1 MTLSIRPYL
10 RIAALAALCLVV
22 PASQAQT
29 QATCTFNYFQLNPA
43 NGDEPET
50 HPLGINSYGSVVG
63 QAIEDSGSIPPRGF
77 TRFSNGSVSYVN
89 PAGSVSAELSD
100 RNDSGAMVGDYST
113 NPPYRTSFLQQGSTM
128 TTISHPGAD
137 AALGGTLVRGIN
149 RYNNIVGYYF
159 DSQEVP
165 HGFKRF
171 ANGSFATIAYP
182 QAKGTTP
189 NSINSSGWIAGSYN
203 DLSGGL
209 HGFVYKNGAYATVD
223 YPNTT
228 ATELFGISDAG
239 VAIGLDHSIEQGRAF
254 LYKNGKF
261 EVISAPNAYYTHAT
275 AIAPN
280 GLITGEVVYNGQLST
295 VKGFIATCQ

>member
-1 MTLSIRPYL
+1 MTCCMRPYL
-10 RIAALAALCLVV
+10 RIAALAASCLLV
-22 PASQAQT
+22 PVSEAQT
-29 QATCTFNYFQLNPA
+29 QATCTFNYFQINPA
-43 NGDEPET
+43 NNDEPET
-50 HPLGINSYGSVVG
+50 HPMGINSYGSVVG
-63 QAIEDSGSIPPRGF
+63 QAIEDSNTFPPRGF

-89 PAGSVSAELSD
+89 PTGSISAELSD

-113 NPPYRTSFLQQGSTM
+113 HAPYRTSFLLQGSTM

-149 RYNNIVGYYF
+149 KYNNIVGYYF
-159 DSQEVP
+159 DSQETP

-171 ANGSFATIAYP
+171 TNGSFMTIAYP
-182 QAKGTTP
+182 KATGTMP
-189 NSINSSGWIAGSYN
+189 NSINASGWIAGSYN
-203 DLSGGL
+203 DVNHGL

-239 VAIGLDHSIEQGRAF
+239 VVIGIDHSTELGRAF

-261 EVISAPNAYYTHAT
+261 EVISAPSAYYTHAT
-275 AIAPN
+275 GIAPN

-295 VKGFIATCQ
+295 VKGFVATCQ

>member
-1 MTLSIRPYL
+1 MTFSTRPVMCS
-10 RIAALAALCLVV
+10 AAIVALCILV
-22 PASQAQT
+22 PAIPAQT
-29 QATCTFNYFQLNPA
+29 SANCNFTYFQINPA
-43 NGDEPET
+43 NNEEPET

-63 QAIEDSGSIPPRGF
+63 QAIDDTGTYPPRGF

-89 PAGSVSAELSD
+89 PTGSISAELSD

-113 NPPYRTSFLQQGSTM
+113 HAPYRISFLLQGSTM
-128 TTISHPGAD
+128 TTIAHPGAD
-137 AALGGTLVRGIN
+137 TSLGGTLVHGIN
-149 RYNNIVGYYF
+149 KYSNIVGYYF
-159 DSQEVP
+159 DSHESP

-171 ANGSFATIAYP
+171 TNGSFMSIAYP
-182 QAKGTTP
+182 KAIGTMP

-203 DLSGGL
+203 DANHGL
-209 HGFVYKNGAYATVD
+209 HGFIYKNGVYAKVD

-239 VAIGLDHSIEQGRAF
+239 VVIGIDHSLEQGRAF

-275 AIAPN
+275 GIAPN
-280 GLITGEVVYNGQLST
+280 GLITGEVVYNGQAST
-295 VKGFIATCQ
+295 LKGFTATCE